1 MTSNHLRNSPD
12 LKVLRRKLRTDQ
24 TDAERK
30 LWGLLRQK
38 QFHGCKFYRQYSVGR
53 FILDFYSPSLQ
64 IAIELDGS
72 QHLEPEYHEKD
83 DIRTKYLNDLGIKVI
98 RFYDND
104 VLRNIDGVY
113 MILEQIRSQT
123 PPASS

>member
-38 QFHGCKFYRQYSVGR
+38 QFYGCKFYRQYSVGR
-53 FILDFYSPSLQ
+53 FILDFYSPSLR
-64 IAIELDGS
+64 IAIELDGN
-72 QHLEPEYHEKD
+72 QHLEPEHHEKD